1 MSVTTVTGLLA
12 AGSLLLGLGGAT
24 DAPPKAS
31 GPYPM
36 AQYARVYAPDGT
48 LLSGCHS
55 YRYSYRVDPPTE
67 IWGLETTLID
77 PRGTA
82 VASGAFLSGSDP
94 KAGKGYF
101 RFCKPSTTP
110 GRFKIRAKF
119 TYKETPGSTPTD
131 GSARTFTY
139 YLR

>member
-12 AGSLLLGLGGAT
+12 AGSLLLGLGTA
-24 DAPPKAS
+24 DAPAKQS

-36 AQYARVYAPDGT
+36 AQYARTYAQNGT

-55 YRYSYRVDPPTE
+55 YRYSYRLAPPTE

-77 PRGTA
+77 PRGKA

-94 KAGKGYF
+94 TVGKGIF
-101 RFCKPSTTP
+101 RFCKPTTTP

-119 TYKETPGSTPTD
+119 TYKQTPGSVPVD